1 MLYLNKAKGCNSCN
15 DTGYLGRIGIF
26 EVLVVT
32 DDIRDMILDKQ
43 SSDQIDDQSKKNGM
57 TSLIQ
62 DGMLKVL
69 DGITTLEEVYRV
81 AREEI

>member
-1 MLYLNKAKGCNSCN
+1 
-15 DTGYLGRIGIF
+15 
-26 EVLVVT
+26 
-32 DDIRDMILDKQ
+32 
-43 SSDQIDDQSKKNGM
+43 M